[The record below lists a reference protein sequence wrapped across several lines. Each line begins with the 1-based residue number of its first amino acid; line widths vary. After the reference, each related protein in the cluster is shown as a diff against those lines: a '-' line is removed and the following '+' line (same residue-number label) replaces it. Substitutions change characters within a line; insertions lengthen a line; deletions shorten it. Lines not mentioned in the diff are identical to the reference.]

1 MEYIT
6 EREETRPT
14 GVRFFGSN
22 PYLRWGE
29 TMPLAPH
36 YPSDEPRR
44 DRRTPDID
52 DIVDDILG
60 RGDDGPQ
67 PVVR

>member
-1 MEYIT
+1 
-6 EREETRPT
+6 
-14 GVRFFGSN
+14 
-22 PYLRWGE
+22 
-29 TMPLAPH
+29 MPLAPH

-60 RGDDGPQ
+60 RDDGPQ
-67 PVVR
+67 PVVE

>member
-1 MEYIT
+1 M
-6 EREETRPT
+6 PAT
-14 GVRFFGSN
+14 GVGFFRFSS
-22 PYLRWGE
+22 YILWGD

-60 RGDDGPQ
+60 RDDGPH
-67 PVVR
+67 PVVE

>member
-1 MEYIT
+1 
-6 EREETRPT
+6 
-14 GVRFFGSN
+14 
-22 PYLRWGE
+22 
-29 TMPLAPH
+29 MPLVPH

-60 RGDDGPQ
+60 RGDGDPQ
-67 PVVR
+67 PVVIPSAMVA